1 MSYCREGDDSDVY
14 VYRSNQ
20 SADMPFVVHIK
31 GGPGRIIGTRDQ
43 TLHHLLELRE
53 RGVKVPQ
60 RALDRLSE
68 GR

>member
-1 MSYCREGDDSDVY
+1 MSYCRVGDDSDVH

-20 SADMPFVVHIK
+20 SADLPFVVHLK
-31 GGPGRIIGTRDQ
+31 DGPGRVVGTRDQ
-43 TLHHLLELRE
+43 ALHHLLGLRDA
-53 RGVKVPQ
+53 GYKVPQ